1 MDAHSMPQG
10 RLAVQVGE
18 SDDVVVV
25 RVFAQVLPHCRETVQ
40 SKAVR
45 QSRGGR
51 QIKVP
56 HFKLYRNRRFALA
69 ADRDSDLAPIHS
81 GTRRWWYIHF
91 NPNRLIVT
99 SE

>member
-1 MDAHSMPQG
+1 MDADSMPQG

-25 RVFAQVLPHCRETVQ
+25 RISAEVLPHCRETVQ
-40 SKAVR
+40 PEAVR

-69 ADRDSDLAPIHS
+69 ADRDSHIAPIHS
-81 GTRRWWYIHF
+81 GTSRWWHVYF

-99 SE
+99 SQ